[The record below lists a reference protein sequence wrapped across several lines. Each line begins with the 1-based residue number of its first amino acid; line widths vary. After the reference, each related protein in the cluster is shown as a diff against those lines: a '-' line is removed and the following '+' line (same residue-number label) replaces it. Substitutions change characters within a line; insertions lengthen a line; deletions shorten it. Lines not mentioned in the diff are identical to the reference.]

1 MHHFFI
7 QLASLWSRDTAAAV
21 KVNVTSALHLAAGV
35 EVVLG
40 GRGRRL

>member
-1 MHHFFI
+1 MHHLFI
-7 QLASLWSRDTAAAV
+7 QLASLWNWDMAAEV
-21 KVNVTSALHLAAGV
+21 KVNVTSALHLAALV